1 MEGVFRNSVNK
12 RAFIL
17 ALLLWSY
24 KAFGSLFA
32 KVKIFIIAFIV
43 FDYASFTIYD
53 IQIMLKITLSYI

>member
-1 MEGVFRNSVNK
+1 MEGVFCNSVNK

-24 KAFGSLFA
+24 KVFGFLFA

-43 FDYASFTIYD
+43 FGYASFIVVP
-53 IQIMLKITLSYI
+53 TLLFVVSF